1 MNSYID
7 TFLPPIENLQDPFM
21 KRAYDITHQQFG
33 KVLTPMKVAYARMSP
48 EFLQFALKVDELDK
62 MLTLPQ
68 EIITLIRAHV
78 AKINVCL
85 FCIDMKHFVTIQ
97 ASMNKA
103 KFDALSQYRTSS
115 HFTDAER
122 AALDYVTELTKHKK
136 VNHDTFANMAKY
148 YSELEICEIV
158 WLVASEHFYNMTNIG
173 LNIHSDML
181 CDINRDKL
189 D

>member
-1 MNSYID
+1 
-7 TFLPPIENLQDPFM
+7 M